1 MMKKQILA
9 LTFALVAAQSHSETV
24 ITPQGNYTYSQAGS
38 TTYVTGPSTNPN
50 MGSALVV
57 AVPVRVNP
65 VTGIGMVQGPNGS
78 YLVQRSG
85 STTTVIQTSKG
96 R

>member
-1 MMKKQILA
+1 VI
-9 LTFALVAAQSHSETV
+9 

-38 TTYVTGPSTNPN
+38 TTYVTGPSTNN
-50 MGSALVV
+50 SNSAVQV
-57 AVPVRVNP
+57 AVPVTVNP

-78 YLVQRSG
+78 YMVQRSG
-85 STTTVIQTSKG
+85 STTTVIQTSKS